1 MTYVLQPFED
11 YLAKLPEELNNLL
24 KAEYDQRLA
33 EVNYDLPK
41 LFDLVTNVC
50 EDYFDPTLLG
60 ALIKKTI
67 KLNSLLLLAYVLN
80 FLYILE
86 RYC

>member
-1 MTYVLQPFED
+1 MTYVIQPFED

-24 KAEYDQRLA
+24 KAEYHQRLA

-50 EDYFDPTLLG
+50 EDYFDPTLG
-60 ALIKKTI
+60 ALMNKAIKF
-67 KLNSLLLLAYVLN
+67 NSL
-80 FLYILE
+80 
-86 RYC
+86 